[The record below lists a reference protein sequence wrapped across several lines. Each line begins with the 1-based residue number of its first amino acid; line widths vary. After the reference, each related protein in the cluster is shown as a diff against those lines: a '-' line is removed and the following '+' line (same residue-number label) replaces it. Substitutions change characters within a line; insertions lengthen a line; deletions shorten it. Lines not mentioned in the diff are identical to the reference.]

1 MPRQWS
7 ASGSHLLGHS
17 VKVGCAR
24 TDSKSATRTGHD
36 PEPDFGAAVE
46 PDFGAAVEPEAA
58 VELETT
64 TVPEEAA
71 ATGPRA
77 VEVDTVAAA
86 LLGAV
91 KVVWVDFDFDF
102 DYVLP

>member
-1 MPRQWS
+1 M
-7 ASGSHLLGHS
+7 
-17 VKVGCAR
+17 KVGCAR

-36 PEPDFGAAVE
+36 PE

-71 ATGPRA
+71 ATGPHA
-77 VEVDTVAAA
+77 VAVDTTVAAA